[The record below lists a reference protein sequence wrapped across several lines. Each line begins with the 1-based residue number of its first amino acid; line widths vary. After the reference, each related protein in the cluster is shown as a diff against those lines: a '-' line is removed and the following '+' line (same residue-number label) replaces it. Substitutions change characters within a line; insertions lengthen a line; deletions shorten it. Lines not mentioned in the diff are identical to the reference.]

1 MITPPAMLT
10 IRTLGQFDILLNGVS
25 LLEGTDIK
33 RGLFLAYL
41 AEKRKPQ
48 PRLEM
53 ARMLWPGADDSVA
66 QVNLRSLLLRLRRD
80 GLDKF
85 INAGRTMVTLTE
97 WHTIHYDVALLR
109 ALASNLSEVS
119 LAELKT
125 AADLYQ
131 GAFLQSVLLDSYLH
145 LDEWASVVRAEMEF
159 LGVQLI
165 SMLVSQMIYLGNT
178 ESILPHA
185 EHLVAMMPYD
195 DNSQELYMRALA
207 ASGRV
212 SDALNHYY
220 QYRRRLREEIQ
231 LDQVGDSL
239 RQYVEELKRPRLDP
253 TLTRIAIPMASV
265 EQTPAADEGRQG
277 TSRFPHIEHP
287 IVGRDLE
294 TRHLIKHLDNGSRLL
309 TVIGIGGAGKTF
321 FVRSQYELLHA
332 RFGNAIYYT
341 DLRGNVLPQQASDA
355 LLLAIATAI
364 NLIPKSGKPLLEQVT
379 DALRSHRCCLILDNF
394 ETVQPAAER
403 ILDLLKAA
411 PLLTVLVTSRERLG
425 LHMESIL
432 YLGGLSQTLDD
443 ESWTFDAEN
452 NVDSLRTETDKYEAD
467 KYEADKYEADK
478 YEADKYE
485 TDAVRYFLQCA
496 RRQETNYVIDD
507 AKRTWIE
514 AICRKVDALPLAI
527 ELAAM
532 QISFY
537 SLPELAERV
546 GTDQSVLA
554 SDLADLPGD
563 HYSVWAVL
571 DSMWQTLDDDERRVL
586 AELSVF
592 AGVFERDAMMAVA
605 PAVRSAYTG
614 LMHGSLLRI
623 EESGWFSLHPLVKRY
638 VAKYL
643 SADAPV
649 YERHA
654 LFYLAFFDL
663 DERLRQTDKSA
674 KQPVLDRLMRSQ
686 ADVVLAWQWAINNG
700 KWDLL
705 SRVLVSLGN
714 GLTLTLQFEEIE
726 RLMNLVLTKL
736 PAFEHRTQIQNQ
748 LAGKAAIYL
757 GLYSQN
763 QPYMIPWLQR
773 ALLWLEAGED
783 AWDIAT
789 AHIIYAEAALGY
801 CQQWDR
807 AESLLERASHLIE
820 MNHFSTLRV
829 YVDLALGHLYLYQGK
844 WAKLR
849 AIQSE
854 FIDNLQAVTFGTLSY
869 SLLIVALLD
878 DWAGVNRLIEIGE
891 STFSG
896 QPVEP
901 RANVWTGHY
910 RDYLLAQQGNLAE
923 AIASRNRSL
932 PEYTRYRE
940 AFLLPMVHGELAIW
954 YLEIGDNA
962 AALVS
967 AQNALSHARKQ
978 MDLIASSF
986 GQLFVAVVR
995 LYIGDVAEA
1004 ELLLREVLNHGQL
1017 LRHPVI
1023 VFSAVYYLAH
1033 IHADKLPNDLLAR
1046 IAKIGAVSPVM
1057 HFVLRPLTRG
1067 KFATSHLVLDDD
1079 ERLQLWSADGATVD
1093 LLVEEVIRLI
1103 SGR

>member
-1 MITPPAMLT
+1 MLT
-10 IRTLGQFDILLNGVS
+10 IKTLGQFDILLNGVS
-25 LLEGTDIK
+25 LLEGTDVK

-80 GLDKF
+80 GLEQY

-109 ALASNLSEVS
+109 ALASNLNEVS

-185 EHLVAMMPYD
+185 ENLVAMMPYD

-212 SDALNHYY
+212 SDALNHYF
-220 QYRRRLREEIQ
+220 QYRRRLRDEIQ
-231 LDQVGDSL
+231 LDQVGDNL
-239 RQYVEELKRPRLDP
+239 RQYVEELKRPRPDP
-253 TLTRIAIPMASV
+253 ALTRLAMPIAPV
-265 EQTPAADEGRQG
+265 EQTPAAVEVFQA

-287 IVGRDLE
+287 IVGRELE
-294 TRHLIKHLDNGSRLL
+294 TRHLIQHLDNGSRLL

-321 FVRSQYELLHA
+321 FVRSQYDLLHA
-332 RFGNAIYYT
+332 RFGSAIYYT
-341 DLRGNVLPQQASDA
+341 DLRGNVLPQQASDG

-379 DALRSHRCCLILDNF
+379 EVLRSHKCCLILDNF

-411 PLLTVLVTSRERLG
+411 PRLTVLVTSRERLG

-432 YLGGLSQTLDD
+432 YLGGLSQTIDD
-443 ESWTFDAEN
+443 EAWTFAAEN
-452 NVDSLRTETDKYEAD
+452 NADSSRNET
-467 KYEADKYEADK
+467 
-478 YEADKYE
+478 DKYE

-507 AKRTWIE
+507 EKRGWIE

-546 GTDQSVLA
+546 GTDYSVLA

-571 DSMWQTLDDDERRVL
+571 DSMWQTLDDVERRVL
-586 AELSVF
+586 AELSAF
-592 AGVFERDAMMAVA
+592 AGVFQRDAMIAVA
-605 PAVRSAYTG
+605 PAVRGAYMG
-614 LMHGSLLRI
+614 LMHGSLLRV

-638 VAKYL
+638 VARYL

-663 DERLRQTDKSA
+663 GERLRQTDKSA
-674 KQPVLDRLMRSQ
+674 ERPVLDRLMRSQ

-705 SRVLVSLGN
+705 NRVLVSLGN
-714 GLTLTLQFEEIE
+714 CLTLTLQFEEIE

-757 GLYSQN
+757 GLYSLN

-789 AHIIYAEAALGY
+789 AQIIYAEAALGY

-807 AESLLERASHLIE
+807 AESLLARASHLIE

-829 YVDLALGHLYLYQGK
+829 YVNLALGHLYLYQGK
-844 WAKLR
+844 WTKLR

-878 DWAGVNRLIEIGE
+878 DWDGVKRLIEIGE

-910 RDYLLAQQGNLAE
+910 RDYLLAQQGNVAE
-923 AIASRNRSL
+923 AIAGRNRSL

-954 YLEIGDNA
+954 HLEIGDNA
-962 AALVS
+962 AALAS
-967 AQNALSHARKQ
+967 AQTALSHARKQ

-995 LYIGDVAEA
+995 LYIDDVAEA
-1004 ELLLREVLNHGQL
+1004 ELLLREVLNHGQS

-1033 IHADKLPNDLLAR
+1033 IHADKLPNELLAR

-1067 KFATSHLVLDDD
+1067 KLATSHLVLDND
-1079 ERLQLWSADGATVD
+1079 ERLQLWSTDGATVD
-1093 LLVEEVIRLI
+1093 LLVDEVIRLV